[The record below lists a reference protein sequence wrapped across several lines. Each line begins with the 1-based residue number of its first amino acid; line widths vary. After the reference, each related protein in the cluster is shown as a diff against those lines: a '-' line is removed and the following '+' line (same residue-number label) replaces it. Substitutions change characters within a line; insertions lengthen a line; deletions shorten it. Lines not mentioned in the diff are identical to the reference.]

1 MGTDQDVPAAQS
13 RWYALYL
20 RSRYEQKVH
29 TQLLRKGVEAF
40 LPLAEEVHVWS
51 DRKKKVKAP
60 LFPGYIFVKTDL
72 SNRLSIVQADGV
84 VRFVSI
90 RGHPSPIP
98 DNQIEW
104 IRVVTGHPEQ
114 VRREAYLSLGKRV
127 RVVAGPFK
135 GIEGLIVEVKGSTRV
150 VIALEAIAQAI
161 SVDVAPEF
169 VEAIEKETLAR
180 SNGA

>member
-1 MGTDQDVPAAQS
+1 MDTQAGIA

-20 RSRYEQKVH
+20 RSRYEKKVH

-40 LPLAEEVHVWS
+40 LPLAEEVHIWS

-60 LFPGYIFVKTDL
+60 LFPGYVFVKTDL
-72 SNRLSIVQADGV
+72 RDRVPIVQVDGV

-90 RGHPSPIP
+90 RGKPSPIP
-98 DNQIEW
+98 DEQIKW
-104 IRVVTGHPEQ
+104 IKIVTGHTAH
-114 VRREAYLSLGKRV
+114 VRKETYLSLGKRV
-127 RVVAGPFK
+127 RVVAGPFR
-135 GIEGLIVEVKGSTRV
+135 GIEGFIVEVKGSTRV

-169 VEAIEKETLAR
+169 VELV
-180 SNGA
+180 